1 MTSAEESEEPL
12 ASHVHGRRIA
22 GLGLAVLAAS
32 LWALGGVAAQ
42 VLFSQH
48 RIDPG
53 WLTGIR
59 MVVGGALLLAVYRPA
74 WPRRD
79 WLLLLAVAV
88 IGIVGAQYT
97 FYVAI
102 AKSNVALATFAQYS
116 AVAMTAAWQLLRRQV
131 RPAPG
136 RLAAVAAAAIGV
148 WLIAAGPG
156 QVGVS
161 SSDLTGIAFGLV
173 SAAAYC
179 FYMLTS
185 PRLVR
190 RSSPTG
196 VAAWGLTLGG
206 IPMLAWQPPWTA
218 SPTGNTVL
226 VISLIA
232 FVAVAAT
239 AAAYT
244 LSAASLHRITPT
256 EFAVTST
263 LEPALAA
270 VIAAVALGVTL
281 HPVQYVGGT
290 LTIAAVL
297 LLAPADT

>member
-1 MTSAEESEEPL
+1 MTSGEETEGLL
-12 ASHVHGRRIA
+12 APHVNGRRVA

-42 VLFSQH
+42 VLFSRH
-48 RIDPG
+48 HIDPG

-59 MVVGGALLLAVYRPA
+59 MIVGGLLLLAVYRPA

-79 WLLLLAVAV
+79 WLLLLTVAV
-88 IGIVGAQYT
+88 VGIVGAQYT

-131 RPAPG
+131 RPTVR
-136 RLAAVAAAAIGV
+136 RLAAVTAAAIGV

-156 QVGVS
+156 QVHVS
-161 SSDLTGIAFGLV
+161 ASELGGIAFGLV
-173 SAAAYC
+173 SAAAYS

-190 RSSPTG
+190 RSGPTA
-196 VAAWGLTLGG
+196 VTAWGLTLGG
-206 IPMLAWQPPWTA
+206 IPMLAWQPPWAA
-218 SPTGNTVL
+218 SPVGDPVL
-226 VISLIA
+226 VIGLIA

-281 HPVQYVGGT
+281 HPVQYVGGA

-297 LLAPADT
+297 LLAPAGP